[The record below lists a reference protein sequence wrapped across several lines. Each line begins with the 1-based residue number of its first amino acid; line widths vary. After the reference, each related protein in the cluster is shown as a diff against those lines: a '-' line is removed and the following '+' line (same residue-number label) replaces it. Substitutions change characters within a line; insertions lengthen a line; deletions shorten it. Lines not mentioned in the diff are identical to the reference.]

1 MFELF
6 IALCFLVIQIA
17 YWLHNKRQHDERV
30 KAIPLRIHVNGIRG
44 KSTVTRLVA
53 GILREAGYTVV
64 GKTTGSAA
72 RMIHGDGSETPIRRL
87 GAPTI
92 LEQVNMLAEHTR
104 PGTEAV
110 VFECMA
116 VNPKYQHISQHKI
129 VQGNITIITNVR
141 EDHQEQM
148 GETLLEIADSLAN
161 TVPVGGLL
169 ITGEARPELTNRLA
183 QHARNNQS
191 DFICAEAGLVTDED
205 IAGFNYLAF
214 KDNVAVGLAIA
225 HHLDIP
231 RHVAIRGMQRARPDV
246 GAVFVQRVNLAGKQL
261 LWAPLFA
268 ANDRESVIANV
279 VALDAYRTPATLR
292 IGILNNRYDRPIRAL
307 KFAEIAVQDL
317 DLDYYITFGAYE
329 AQVTERMVEL
339 NYPAERILNLGDTS
353 HPSTDEIIQRI
364 AGVIGRQPALLM
376 GMANIHTH
384 QAELLLDYFAEQQGQ
399 SHTTTHAHLTPE
411 MALSVA

>member
-1 MFELF
+1 MLELF
-6 IALCFLVIQIA
+6 IAIFFLIIQIV
-17 YWLHNKRQHDERV
+17 YWRRAKRQHDDRI
-30 KAIPLRIHVNGIRG
+30 KRIPLRIHVNGIRG
-44 KSTVTRLVA
+44 KSTVTRLIA
-53 GILREAGYTVV
+53 GMLREAGYRVI

-72 RMIHGDGSETPIRRL
+72 RIIHEDGSETPIKRL

-104 PGTEAV
+104 PETQAV

-129 VQGNITIITNVR
+129 VQGNITVITNVR

-148 GETLLEIADSLAN
+148 GETLPEIADSLAN

-183 QHARNNQS
+183 QHARENQT
-191 DFICAEAGLVTDED
+191 DFIYAPADVVTDED
-205 IAGFNYLAF
+205 IAGFGYLAF
-214 KDNVAVGLAIA
+214 KDNVAIGLAIA
-225 HHLDIP
+225 RHLDIP
-231 RHVAIRGMQRARPDV
+231 RDIAMRGMQRARPDV
-246 GAVFVQRVNLAGKQL
+246 GAVFVQKVNVGGKQM

-279 VALDAYRTPATLR
+279 DALAPYCTPSTVR
-292 IGILNNRYDRPIRAL
+292 IGILNNRYDRPIRAM

-317 DLDYYITFGAYE
+317 NLDYYVTFGAYE
-329 AQVTERMVEL
+329 VQVTERMIEL
-339 NYPAERILNLGDTS
+339 GYPAGQIINLGDST
-353 HPSTDEIIQRI
+353 HPTIDEITSRI
-364 AGVIGRQPALLM
+364 ASLVGGRPALVM

-384 QAELLLDYFAEQQGQ
+384 QAELLMEYFAEQFGHGHADT
-399 SHTTTHAHLTPE
+399 HTHLTPE
-411 MALSVA
+411 MAIA